1 MSKWQK
7 VKLGDVCEQ
16 INGVSY
22 KPDDVSET
30 LLEHY
35 IPVLRA
41 HNIQD
46 DGLNADKLVY
56 VREEI
61 VNPRQIIINDDI
73 IICASS
79 GSKNLVGKAAQS
91 NKSSR
96 VSFGAFC
103 KAIRPKNINGKY
115 LGHFFQTPKY
125 RQIISG
131 LSAGANINNLRKE
144 DIASLEIPLPPLE
157 EQKRIADILDKAS
170 NLVELR
176 KQQLEKM
183 DLLIKSKFIDMFGD
197 PVTNPKGWEVKRIE
211 ELCESIFGGGTPSKS
226 HAEYYD
232 GDIPWVTS
240 KDMKSILISDSID
253 HINDKAVLNSSAK
266 YIPKQSLLM
275 VIRSGILK
283 HTLPLGINTRV
294 VTINQDM
301 KAFIPNANINVW
313 FMFYTFKMHERSLL
327 NNVRAV
333 TADNIEFSIIRNL
346 MVPVPSLELQNQFAE
361 FVEQVEKQKVV
372 MQQSLGKMEMN
383 YKALMQEYFG

>member
-1 MSKWQK
+1 MSKWK
-7 VKLGDVCEQ
+7 MVKLGDVCEIQ
-16 INGVSY
+16 AGGTPSRGTAIYWENGNIPWIKIGDIEGKFVDEASEY
-22 KPDDVSET
+22 ITDAGLANSSAKLFPPDT
-30 LLEHY
+30 LLYTIFATLGEVA
-35 IPVLRA
+35 ILRVKA
-41 HNIQD
+41 ATNQAIA
-46 DGLNADKLVY
+46 G
-56 VREEI
+56 
-61 VNPRQIIINDDI
+61 III
-73 IICASS
+73 
-79 GSKNLVGKAAQS
+79 KNRDEVLMEYLFYALCSMKERVNNIGRGVAQNNINLS
-91 NKSSR
+91 
-96 VSFGAFC
+96 
-103 KAIRPKNINGKY
+103 ILKNI
-115 LGHFFQTPKY
+115 
-125 RQIISG
+125 
-131 LSAGANINNLRKE
+131 
-144 DIASLEIPLPPLE
+144 EIPLPPLE

-170 NLVELR
+170 NLIDLR

-183 DLLIKSKFIDMFGD
+183 DLLIKSQFIDMFGD

-283 HTLPLGINTRV
+283 HTLPIGINTRV

-333 TADNIEFSIIRNL
+333 TADNIEFSIIKNL
-346 MVPVPSLELQNQFAE
+346 MIPVPPIDLQNQFAE
-361 FVEQVEKQKVV
+361 FVEQVEKQKAV
-372 MQQSLGKMEMN
+372 MQKSLEKMEMN
-383 YKALMQEYFG
+383 HKALMQEYF

>member
-1 MSKWQK
+1 MSKWK
-7 VKLGDVCEQ
+7 MVKLGEVCKK
-16 INGVSY
+16 ITDGSHNPPNGVGQSQY
-22 KPDDVSET
+22 LMLSSKNVENGRITLVEPRYLSEEDFKFENKRT
-30 LLEHY
+30 
-35 IPVLRA
+35 
-41 HNIQD
+41 
-46 DGLNADKLVY
+46 
-56 VREEI
+56 EI
-61 VNPRQIIINDDI
+61 EADDI
-73 IICASS
+73 LLTIVGTIGRVA
-79 GSKNLVGKAAQS
+79 LV
-91 NKSSR
+91 
-96 VSFGAFC
+96 
-103 KAIRPKNINGKY
+103 PKELKHITLQRSVAVLKPERKHLISKY
-115 LGHFFQTPKY
+115 LMYVLQSMEKSVNQKARGVAQKGIY
-125 RQIISG
+125 
-131 LSAGANINNLRKE
+131 LSQVNK
-144 DIASLEIPLPPLE
+144 LEIPLPPLE

-170 NLVELR
+170 NLIDLR

-183 DLLIKSKFIDMFGD
+183 NLLIKSKFIDMFGD
-197 PVTNPKGWEVKRIE
+197 PVTNPKGWQVQRIE
-211 ELCESIFGGGTPSKS
+211 ELCEAIFGGGTPSKS

-313 FMFYTFKMHERSLL
+313 FMFYTFKMHEKSLL

-372 MQQSLGKMEMN
+372 MQQSLEKMEMN
-383 YKALMQEYFG
+383 YKALMQKYFG

>member
-1 MSKWQK
+1 MSKWK
-7 VKLGDVCEQ
+7 MVRLGDVCEIVAGSTPSTSKQ
-16 INGVSY
+16 EYWDGSFYWVTPAEISDGDYYIERTQRKLTEAGISSAGLRLMPVGT
-22 KPDDVSET
+22 V
-30 LLEHY
+30 LL
-35 IPVLRA
+35 
-41 HNIQD
+41 
-46 DGLNADKLVY
+46 
-56 VREEI
+56 
-61 VNPRQIIINDDI
+61 
-73 IICASS
+73 
-79 GSKNLVGKAAQS
+79 
-91 NKSSR
+91 SSR
-96 VSFGAFC
+96 APIGKVAITAVEMACNQGFKNFVCGEKIHNRFLYYFLKNNKHYLNSLGRGATF
-103 KAIRPKNINGKY
+103 KE
-115 LGHFFQTPKY
+115 
-125 RQIISG
+125 ISK
-131 LSAGANINNLRKE
+131 SIVCE
-144 DIASLEIPLPPLE
+144 VEIPLPPLE
-157 EQKRIADILDKAS
+157 EQKHIADILDKAS
-170 NLVELR
+170 NLIGLR

-283 HTLPLGINTRV
+283 HTLPIGINTRV

-372 MQQSLGKMEMN
+372 MQQSLEKMEMN
-383 YKALMQEYFG
+383 YKALMQKYFG

>member
-1 MSKWQK
+1 MSKWK
-7 VKLGDVCEQ
+7 TVKIKDVCE
-16 INGVSY
+16 
-22 KPDDVSET
+22 K
-30 LLEHY
+30 
-35 IPVLRA
+35 
-41 HNIQD
+41 
-46 DGLNADKLVY
+46 
-56 VREEI
+56 
-61 VNPRQIIINDDI
+61 
-73 IICASS
+73 ASS
-79 GSKNLVGKAAQS
+79 NIAQKDIRDNDGEYPIYGASGFIKTVDFYVQDKEYIGIVKDGAGVGRVMLLPP
-91 NKSSR
+91 KSSVIGTIQYIVPNER
-96 VSFGAFC
+96 VNA
-103 KAIRPKNINGKY
+103 KY
-115 LGHFFQTPKY
+115 L
-125 RQIISG
+125 
-131 LSAGANINNLRKE
+131 ANILTKLDLGKLYSGATIPHIYFKNYEN
-144 DIASLEIPLPPLE
+144 IEIPLPPLE

-170 NLVELR
+170 NLIDLR

-183 DLLIKSKFIDMFGD
+183 NLLIKSKFIDMFGD
-197 PVTNPKGWEVKRIE
+197 PVTNPKGWQVQRIE
-211 ELCESIFGGGTPSKS
+211 ELCEAIFGGGTPSKS

-313 FMFYTFKMHERSLL
+313 FMFYTFKMHEKSLL

-372 MQQSLGKMEMN
+372 MQQSLEKMEMN
-383 YKALMQEYFG
+383 YKALMQEYF

>member
-1 MSKWQK
+1 MSKSK
-7 VKLGDVCEQ
+7 MAKLGEVCEQ

-22 KPDDVSET
+22 KPNDVSET

-103 KAIRPKNINGKY
+103 KVIRPKNINGKY

-125 RQIISG
+125 RQIISE

-144 DIASLEIPLPPLE
+144 DIASLEIPLPPIE
-157 EQKRIADILDKAS
+157 EQKRIADILDKANS
-170 NLVELR
+170 LIYLR

-183 DLLIKSKFIDMFGD
+183 NLLIKSKFIDMFGD
-197 PVTNPKGWEVKRIE
+197 PVTNPKGWEVKQLS
-211 ELCESIFGGGTPSKS
+211 ELGCWNSGGTPSRGNL
-226 HAEYYD
+226 EYFE
-232 GDIPWVTS
+232 GDIDWYS
-240 KDMKSILISDSID
+240 AGELNDLFLKKSNERITNEAI
-253 HINDKAVLNSSAK
+253 KESAAK
-266 YIPKQSLLM
+266 LFEAGSLLIGM
-275 VIRSGILK
+275 YDTAAFKMGILQK
-283 HTLPLGINTRV
+283 KASS
-294 VTINQDM
+294 NQ
-301 KAFIPNANINVW
+301 ACANIKPNKRTNVIW
-313 FMFYTFKMHERSLL
+313 LYFNLL
-327 NNVRAV
+327 QMKNHFLKNRRG
-333 TADNIEFSIIRNL
+333 IRQKNL
-346 MVPVPSLELQNQFAE
+346 NLGMIKGFCIPVPHIELQNQFAE
-361 FVEQVEKQKVV
+361 FVEQVEKQKTV
-372 MQQSLGKMEMN
+372 MQESLEKMETN
-383 YKALMQEYFG
+383 YKALMQEFFG